1 MREKQ
6 LTIRHLALAAVLAL
20 PLPAL
25 GQTPAAPRPAQP
37 ARPPASAPQAAA
49 PAAAAAPDLVTEA
62 NLSRDG
68 LKAMFDAAKLPTAI
82 EGGEK
87 LTVKVGAVV
96 VYVLPGKD
104 RVRLLATYS
113 FAARAAYQEKLDLAN
128 RINDGYIVIRAAI
141 PADRPGEIAI
151 DHYILLGTGVSR
163 ATVVAVTRRF
173 ADIVREAVDA
183 LDTDRLL
190 K

>member
-1 MREKQ
+1 
-6 LTIRHLALAAVLAL
+6 LALAAVLAL

-49 PAAAAAPDLVTEA
+49 PAAAAPDLVTEA
-62 NLSRDG
+62 NLSRDR

>member
-1 MREKQ
+1 MRERQ

-25 GQTPAAPRPAQP
+25 GQTPTAPRPAQP

-49 PAAAAAPDLVTEA
+49 PAAAAPDLVTEA

-68 LKAMFDAAKLPTAI
+68 LKAMFDTAKLATTI
-82 EGGEK
+82 EPGGN
-87 LTVKVGAVV
+87 LTVKLGSMV

-104 RVRLLATYS
+104 RVRLLATFS

-128 RINDGYIVIRAAI
+128 RINDGYIVVRASI

-151 DHYILLGTGVSR
+151 DHYILLGAGVSR

-183 LDTDRLL
+183 LDSDRLL